1 MNTPPPHFTIRREE
15 AGFRVQSWSVWYR
28 GERVGD
34 LEGDEDI
41 GWARVRIWG
50 RSKSIGTW
58 GGESPADKFQK
69 WIVSPGASE
78 WIESTRRAGLVC
90 AD

>member
-1 MNTPPPHFTIRREE
+1 LNPPPPHFIIRREE
-15 AGFRVQSWSVWYR
+15 AGFRIQTWSVWR
-28 GERVGD
+28 GSERVGE

-50 RSKSIGTW
+50 RSKSIGNW

-69 WIVSPGASE
+69 WIVTPGAAE
-78 WIESTRRAGLVC
+78 WVEACRLAHLKQ
-90 AD
+90 